1 MPLSVEKV
9 ERSFGGVH
17 ALDGVSFAVENGEVH
32 GLIGPN
38 GAGKTTLLNV
48 VSGLM
53 RPSGGRITLGKER
66 IDGRPAHQIAARG
79 IARTFQNIRL
89 FAGLS
94 AAGNV
99 IVGEHLVRKAPLWR
113 RMLLLP
119 EARAEEKSALEAA
132 LAALARVGLRDRAFT
147 AASALSYGEQRRVEI
162 ARALARSPRV
172 LLLDEPTAGMNPQE
186 TRATEELVFNV
197 RDQGIAVLVIEHD
210 MRFIFNLCDRVLC
223 LVRGTLLVEG
233 TPGEVQSDH
242 RVIEAYIGGDDEDE
256 ESA

>member
-1 MPLSVEKV
+1 MSLSVEKI

-17 ALDGVSFAVENGEVH
+17 ALDGVSFAVREGEVH

-53 RPSGGRITLGKER
+53 RPSGGRITLGEER
-66 IDGRPAHQIAARG
+66 IDGRPAYQIAARG

-119 EARAEEKSALEAA
+119 AARAEEEAAKGAA

-147 AASALSYGEQRRVEI
+147 PASALSYVEQRRVEI

-172 LLLDEPTAGMNPQE
+172 LLLDEPTAGMNAAE
-186 TRATEELVFNV
+186 VASVEKLIREVAAEGRSV
-197 RDQGIAVLVIEHD
+197 
-210 MRFIFNLCDRVLC
+210 
-223 LVRGTLLVEG
+223 LLVEHNVRLVMEVSDRITVLNFGKVIADGEPKAVASDPAVIAAYLG
-233 TPGEVQSDH
+233 T
-242 RVIEAYIGGDDEDE
+242 
-256 ESA
+256 ES

>member
-1 MPLSVEKV
+1 
-9 ERSFGGVH
+9 
-17 ALDGVSFAVENGEVH
+17 VH

-53 RPSGGRITLGKER
+53 RPSGGRITLGDER
-66 IDGRPAHQIAARG
+66 IDGRPAYQIAARG

-119 EARAEEKSALEAA
+119 AARAEEKAALDAA

-172 LLLDEPTAGMNPQE
+172 LLLDEPTAGMNAAE
-186 TRATEELVFNV
+186 VASVEKLIREVAAEGRSV
-197 RDQGIAVLVIEHD
+197 
-210 MRFIFNLCDRVLC
+210 
-223 LVRGTLLVEG
+223 LLVEHNVRLVMEVSDRITVLNFGKVIADGEPKAVASDPAVIAAYLG
-233 TPGEVQSDH
+233 T
-242 RVIEAYIGGDDEDE
+242 
-256 ESA
+256 ES